1 MGMDVGVVSIEYLA
15 RPESPVYDFLFD
27 LMIDPLVGM
36 ASGNEG
42 EAGDWGSSWAN
53 NGLYEF
59 SRDVLISRA
68 GNCADRNRT
77 NASGRATLLDWIAQ
91 LPWRDETIMLHLGN

>member
-1 MGMDVGVVSIEYLA
+1 MGMDVGVVSIEYLT

-27 LMIDPLVGM
+27 LMIDPLVGI

-42 EAGDWGSSWAN
+42 EAGDWGASWAN
-53 NGLYEF
+53 NGLYAF
-59 SRDVLISRA
+59 SRDLLTQRA
-68 GNCADRNRT
+68 SEWADQNGIDAIGRT
-77 NASGRATLLDWIAQ
+77 TLLGWIAG